1 MFKAYFVSPWWVIVV
16 VGLMI
21 QWPAFAQNQVLN
33 DLNSLTVE
41 AENRCST
48 YTRSHY
54 SYPQSVEP
62 QIVEAQ
68 GGAFSPYDY
77 TCFSALTESDIEHI
91 TATSEAHDS
100 GMCGRTREE
109 KRTFARD
116 LLNLTLA
123 TPSLNRHQK
132 GAKDA
137 AEWVPANNKCWFAAT
152 IIATKKKYSLSIDQD
167 EKTALNQIIS
177 DCTTAGTGFTM
188 EVPSCEVKTAIPQ
201 LTINDVSANEGLAI
215 SFTVTLDQEVSG
227 GFTVTPNYTDG
238 TATKGTDYTVN
249 TQAIS
254 FTGTA
259 NETQT
264 ITVSTT
270 EDDLVEADETFTVGL
285 TVSGT
290 TETIT
295 ATDTGTGT
303 IVNDDIAPTPT
314 VTINNASANEGDVLT
329 FTITLDN
336 PVSGGFSVTPNY
348 TDGTATKGTDYT
360 VNTQAI
366 SFQGTENETKTFAV
380 STTEDDVVEADE
392 TFIVGLTISGTSETI
407 TAADTGTGTI
417 VNDDVAPTPAVT
429 INNASADEGD
439 ALTFTITLDNAVS
452 GGFSVTPNYTD
463 GTATKGTDYTVNT
476 QAISFQGTENETKS
490 FTVSTTQ
497 DDVVETDE
505 SFTVGLT
512 ISGTSE
518 TITAADTGTGT
529 IVNDDVA
536 PTPTVTINNASAE
549 EGDALTFT
557 ITLDNA
563 VSGGF
568 TVTPNYTDGTATE
581 GTDYAENIQV
591 ISFTGT
597 VNETKTFAVS
607 TTEDDEVEA
616 DETFTVGLTISGT
629 SEIITATDTG
639 TGTIVN
645 DDVAPTPTV
654 TINNASADEGDA
666 LTFTVTLDKAVTG
679 GFTITPNYTDGTA
692 IKGTDYTENTQ
703 SITFTG
709 TANETKTFAVSTTQ
723 DDVVETD
730 ETFTVGLTISGTSET
745 ITATDTG
752 TGTIVNDDEAPTPTV
767 TINNAS
773 ADEGDAL
780 TFTITLDKTVTG
792 GFTITPN
799 YTDGTAT
806 KGTDYTE
813 NIQAISF
820 TGTANETKIFTVST
834 TEDEL
839 FEADETFTVGLT
851 ISGTSETITATDT
864 GTGTIVND
872 DVAPTPTVT
881 INNASAEEGDA
892 LTFTVTL
899 DKAVTGGFTITP
911 NYTDGTATKGTDYTE
926 NIQAISFT
934 GTANETKTFTV
945 STTEDELVEADET
958 FIIGLAISGTSQTI
972 TTTDT
977 GTGTIV
983 DDDVAPT
990 PSVTINN
997 ASANEGDAL
1006 SFTVTLDL
1014 AVAGGF
1020 VVTPN
1025 YTDGTATK
1033 GTDYTENIQAINFNG
1048 AANETRAFT
1057 VYTIDDV
1064 LVESDETFTV
1074 GLTVS
1079 GTAEAITA
1087 TDTGTGTIVNN
1098 DIASTPSVTINHA
1111 STSEG
1116 DPLIFTITLDHAVSG
1131 GFTVTPS
1138 FTDST
1143 ANEGNDYT
1151 KNTQPISFKG
1161 VTNETMNFK
1170 VDTIEDEL
1178 YEAEEIFIVDLNISG
1193 TNQSITIVNAARGT
1207 IENDDHVIVTFSVT
1221 PNPVTEGNSVTAH
1234 ARLSTAMFSDLILP
1248 LLFTT
1253 KTAETTDY
1261 QPLSSITIPKDQT
1274 IGSGIITTV
1283 VDDDSDDEVFTIRL
1297 GNLPPDV
1304 LEGETGSIEVT
1315 ILDQGTPTSIE
1326 SSVKSTKPV
1335 FALEQNY
1342 PNPFNPTTSIEFSLN
1357 ETQHVTLHIYDML
1370 GQKVHTLIDGVQS
1383 QGRNHVVFSATGL
1396 SSSKYVYVLQT
1407 EQNIAFKVMTLL
1419 K

>member
-132 GAKDA
+132 GARDA

-303 IVNDDIAPTPT
+303 IVNDDVAPTPT
-314 VTINNASANEGDVLT
+314 VTINNASADEGDALT
-329 FTITLDN
+329 FTVTLDKA
-336 PVSGGFSVTPNY
+336 VTGGFTVTPNY
-348 TDGTATKGTDYT
+348 TDGTATEGTDYT
-360 VNTQAI
+360 ENTQAI
-366 SFQGTENETKTFAV
+366 TFTGTANETKTFAV
-380 STTEDDVVEADE
+380 STTQDDVVETDE
-392 TFIVGLTISGTSETI
+392 TFTVGLTISGTSETI
-407 TAADTGTGTI
+407 TATDTGTGTI
-417 VNDDVAPTPAVT
+417 VNDDVAPTPTVT
-429 INNASADEGD
+429 INNASAEEGD

-581 GTDYAENIQV
+581 GTDYTENIQV

-607 TTEDDEVEA
+607 TTEDD
-616 DETFTVGLTISGT
+616 
-629 SEIITATDTG
+629 
-639 TGTIVN
+639 
-645 DDVAPTPTV
+645 
-654 TINNASADEGDA
+654 
-666 LTFTVTLDKAVTG
+666 
-679 GFTITPNYTDGTA
+679 
-692 IKGTDYTENTQ
+692 
-703 SITFTG
+703 
-709 TANETKTFAVSTTQ
+709 
-723 DDVVETD
+723 VV
-730 ETFTVGLTISGTSET
+730 
-745 ITATDTG
+745 
-752 TGTIVNDDEAPTPTV
+752 
-767 TINNAS
+767 
-773 ADEGDAL
+773 
-780 TFTITLDKTVTG
+780 
-792 GFTITPN
+792 
-799 YTDGTAT
+799 
-806 KGTDYTE
+806 
-813 NIQAISF
+813 
-820 TGTANETKIFTVST
+820 
-834 TEDEL
+834 
-839 FEADETFTVGLT
+839 EADETFTVGLT

-926 NIQAISFT
+926 NTQAITFTGTANETKTFAVSTTEDNVVEADETFTVGLTVSGTSETITATDTGTGTIINDDVAPTPTVSINNASADEGDALPFTITLDNAVSGGFTVTPNYTDGTAIEGTDYAENIQAISFT

-958 FIIGLAISGTSQTI
+958 FTVGLTVSGTSETI
-972 TTTDT
+972 TATDT

-983 DDDVAPT
+983 NDDVAPT
-990 PSVTINN
+990 PSIAINN

-1025 YTDGTATK
+1025 YTDGTATQ
-1033 GTDYTENIQAINFNG
+1033 GTDYTENTQSISFQG
-1048 AANETRAFT
+1048 TENETKSFT
-1057 VYTIDDV
+1057 VSTIEDV
-1064 LVESDETFTV
+1064 LVESAETFTV

-1079 GTAEAITA
+1079 GTTEAITA

-1161 VTNETMNFK
+1161 ATNETMNFK

-1193 TNQSITIVNAARGT
+1193 TNQSITIVNAASGT

-1248 LLFTT
+1248 LLFTI

-1326 SSVKSTKPV
+1326 SSVKNTKPV

-1357 ETQHVTLHIYDML
+1357 ETQHVTLDIYDML